1 MAQEQEYRPKTP
13 HEETVAIEVARNT
26 RSATET
32 LKIALIVGAV
42 AGVAVLGREGMEA
55 LQGNQDRCAELR
67 LEAHQNGQ
75 PASRL
80 SFIADNGVE
89 VRCY

>member
-1 MAQEQEYRPKTP
+1 MSQEQEYKPKTP
-13 HEETVAIEVARNT
+13 HEKMVEYEVARSVQ
-26 RSATET
+26 SAMDTT
-32 LKIALIVGAV
+32 KAALILGALIGVG
-42 AGVAVLGREGMEA
+42 VLGHKGIEA